1 MVVSDSSTLIVLLDL
16 ERMDLL
22 SNLFAEVMIPPAVY
36 REITFQ
42 ALVDLPEFIVRKTPT
57 DTARVTLLRRML
69 DPGESEAIALASEEN
84 RPLIIDERKGRRI
97 AQEQGLEIVGLLGIV
112 HLNVRRGF
120 LEYNQARPFLED
132 AQAHGYRISRKLVDK
147 MLEALSA

>member
-36 REITFQ
+36 REITFR
-42 ALVDLPEFIVRKTPT
+42 AFVDLPKFVVRKAPT
-57 DTARVTLLRRML
+57 DTARVALLRRLL
-69 DPGESEAIALASEEN
+69 DPGESEAIALAIEEN
-84 RPLIIDERKGRRI
+84 RQLVIDERKGRRI

-112 HLNVRRGF
+112 YLNVRHGF
-120 LEYNQARPFLED
+120 LEADQARSFLED